1 MYSEHKKKNRKRLKV
16 SFRAIFNAHLI
27 NLVNK
32 EYFSYNVL

>member
-1 MYSEHKKKNRKRLKV
+1 MYSEHKEKQEKAKGELQGDIQCT
-16 SFRAIFNAHLI
+16 FL